1 MALLDIE
8 IEEID
13 KPVKRGLGKGAKVA
27 IGLALLIIVPSV
39 ATTLAGNIAINSG
52 SSIDFGQ
59 GVVQAVACDSAI
71 TLTPTT
77 SVNNAA
83 NGGIFKINTI
93 VLSGIADLCSGKTF
107 KVQAFNNENGSSALT
122 LSADGAG
129 SPACVATPTLSASS
143 MLEGSQANN
152 TCVATVGAYSA
163 DANTLTF
170 TPGTVLDASTVFKF
184 TIETV

>member
-8 IEEID
+8 NEEVD
-13 KPVKRGLGKGAKVA
+13 KPLKRGLGKGAKVA
-27 IGLALLIIVPSV
+27 IGLALLIIVPAV
-39 ATTLAGNIAINSG
+39 ATTLAGTIAINSG
-52 SSIDFGQ
+52 SNIAFGQ
-59 GVVQAVACDSAI
+59 GIVQATACDPAI

-83 NGGIFKINTI
+83 NGGIFKVNTI

-107 KVQAFNNENGSSALT
+107 KVQAFGNASSTALT
-122 LSADGAG
+122 LSADGDG
-129 SPACVATPTLSASS
+129 SPACVATPTLAAS
-143 MLEGSQANN
+143 MLAGSQENN
-152 TCVATVGAYSA
+152 NCVATVGAYSQ

-170 TPGTVLDASTVFKF
+170 TPGTVLNASTVFKF

>member
-8 IEEID
+8 NEEID

-39 ATTLAGNIAINSG
+39 ATTLAGSIAINSG

-59 GVVQAVACDSAI
+59 GVVQAVVCDSAI
-71 TLTPTT
+71 TLTSTT

-83 NGGIFKINTI
+83 NGGIFKVNTI
-93 VLSGIADLCSGKTF
+93 VLSGIADACSGKTF
-107 KVQAFNNENGSSALT
+107 KVQAFNDVNDSSALT
-122 LSADGAG
+122 LSAGGAG
-129 SPACVATPTLSASS
+129 SPACVATPTLAAS
-143 MLEGSQANN
+143 MLAGSQASN
-152 TCVATVGAYSA
+152 TCVATVGAYSQ
-163 DANTLTF
+163 DANTLIF
-170 TPGTVLDASTVFKF
+170 TPGTVLNAETVFKF